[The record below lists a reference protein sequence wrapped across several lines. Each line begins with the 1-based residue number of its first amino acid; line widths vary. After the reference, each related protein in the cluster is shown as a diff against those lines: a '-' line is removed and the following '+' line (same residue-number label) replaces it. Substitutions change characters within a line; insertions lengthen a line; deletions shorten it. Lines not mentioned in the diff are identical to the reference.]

1 MSARILV
8 VDDQVAVREVLGA
21 MLELAGYDVRQASNG
36 REAMDALAS
45 AEYDLMLL
53 DVNLPGQSGWSV
65 LEQARSAAPG
75 LPVLMIS
82 DERYEDEALQ
92 RGAVAFLAKPYR
104 RSALE
109 DAVRDALVVTA

>member
-1 MSARILV
+1 MTARILV

-21 MLELAGYDVRQASNG
+21 MLDLAGYEVHEASNG
-36 REAMDALAS
+36 REAMEALAS
-45 AEYDLMLL
+45 AAYDLMLL

-65 LEQARSAAPG
+65 LEQVHGAAPE

-82 DERYEDEALQ
+82 DERYEEEALR

-109 DAVRDALVVTA
+109 DAVCAALVVTA

>member
-8 VDDQVAVREVLGA
+8 VDDQLAVREVLGA
-21 MLELAGYDVRQASNG
+21 MLELAGYEVRQASNG
-36 REAMDALAS
+36 REAMEVLAA

-53 DVNLPGQSGWSV
+53 DVNLPGQSGWTV
-65 LEQARSAAPG
+65 LEQARTAVPG

-82 DERYEDEALQ
+82 DERYEDEALK